1 MKKGAGAGAL
11 KREREQSALPEA
23 VESDNE
29 SFDEENE
36 LTKVK
41 IGKIP
46 YGWYDEFKHFGYD
59 KNLQKVTKQKQDDKI
74 TEFLKKS
81 ENKDWWRTIRD
92 ELNQRDIRLSDKQL
106 ELIDRIRS
114 GKMASKTVAT
124 ASYEVSYDYND
135 PFPVHAHPPAKRNFM
150 PSKWEQMK
158 INKILDGLLTGRIKW
173 NQDEEEETEEDKLY
187 DAWASGSTLDRGVIN
202 IAPMKQ
208 KLPGHN
214 ESYNPPKEYL
224 LSEEELKEWQEMD
237 EEDKPYNFIPTAFD
251 KIRHIPLYDKLIQ
264 ERFQRCLDLYLCPR
278 IKKKKLNIDPDTLIP
293 KLPDAS
299 TLRPF
304 PTSLNISYIGHSSSV
319 LSIATSPDGTYVA
332 SGDESGL
339 IIIWETQTSKPLWRK
354 QYSESIL
361 SIDWSCLNLIAFSH
375 GDTV

>member
-1 MKKGAGAGAL
+1 M
-11 KREREQSALPEA
+11 
-23 VESDNE
+23 
-29 SFDEENE
+29 
-36 LTKVK
+36 
-41 IGKIP
+41 
-46 YGWYDEFKHFGYD
+46 
-59 KNLQKVTKQKQDDKI
+59 
-74 TEFLKKS
+74 
-81 ENKDWWRTIRD
+81 
-92 ELNQRDIRLSDKQL
+92 RDIRLNDKQL

-124 ASYEVSYDYND
+124 ATYEVKYDYDD

-158 INKILDGLLTGRIKW
+158 INKILDGLLSGRIKW
-173 NQDEEEETEEDKLY
+173 NPDEEEEKDEDKLF
-187 DAWASGSTLDRGVIN
+187 DAWASGSNVDRGVIN

-224 LSEEELKEWQEMD
+224 LTQEELKEWEEMD
-237 EEDKPYNFIPTAFD
+237 EEDRPYNFIPTAFD
-251 KIRHIPLYDKLIQ
+251 KMRHIPLYDKLIN

-293 KLPDAS
+293 KLPDSS

-304 PTSLNISYIGHSSSV
+304 PTSLNISYIGHENPLVSLSV
-319 LSIATSPDGTYVA
+319 SPDGTYMA

-339 IIIWETQTSKPLWRK
+339 IIIWQTQTSKSLWQK
-354 QYSESIL
+354 QYEQPIF
-361 SIDWSCLNLIAFSH
+361 SIDWSCMNLVAFSH
-375 GDTV
+375 GETVQILVWKYSKALKMKGEEQINQSRIAAETNTTTKWNFYE